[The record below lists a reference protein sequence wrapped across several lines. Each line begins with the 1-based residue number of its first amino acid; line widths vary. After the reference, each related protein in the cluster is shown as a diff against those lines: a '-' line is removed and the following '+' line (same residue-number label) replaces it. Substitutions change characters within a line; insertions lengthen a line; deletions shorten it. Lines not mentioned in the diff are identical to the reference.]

1 MCAAQ
6 RKHAP
11 HVRMNSHDAAARGS
25 ERGIVAAVV
34 APRAAADM
42 SAARGKCSTM
52 RRRE

>member
-6 RKHAP
+6 RKRAP

-25 ERGIVAAVV
+25 ERGIASYSC
-34 APRAAADM
+34 APHAAADT
-42 SAARGKCSTM
+42 SAARGQCSTM